1 MKPVRKRNRVKGT
14 IAVIASLLLGSA
26 VLRIALGANQ
36 VMAESKDIEMSGLK
50 ATDTSENTPLP
61 TSKLLQAIMQRE
73 KRATLK
79 EQELAERKKALDV
92 AKVEIERRLEALEKA
107 EALLS
112 ATLAK
117 ANTAA
122 DDDVTQLIQ
131 VYESMKPKDTAA
143 LFETMEPAFAAGF
156 LGRMRPE
163 AAAGIMAGLSPQV
176 AYTISVILA
185 GRNANA
191 PKN

>member
-1 MKPVRKRNRVKGT
+1 LKRNSNKARVRGA

-26 VLRIALGANQ
+26 VLRISLSASE
-36 VMAESKDIEMSGLK
+36 VMAGTKSSKPVDIEIEADQTFK
-50 ATDTSENTPLP
+50 TLP
-61 TSKLLQAIMQRE
+61 SSRLLQAMLVREQRVSV
-73 KRATLK
+73 
-79 EQELAERKKALDV
+79 QEDNMAKRKKALDV
-92 AKVEIERRLEALEKA
+92 AQVEIERRLQALQQA
-107 EALLS
+107 EVRLS

-117 ANTAA
+117 ANTATES
-122 DDDVTQLIQ
+122 DVNQLIQ

-156 LGRMRPE
+156 LGRMRPD
-163 AAAGIMAGLSPQV
+163 AAAGIMEGLSPKV

>member
-1 MKPVRKRNRVKGT
+1 LISNTKRTKVRGT
-14 IAVIASLLLGSA
+14 IAVIVSLLLGSA
-26 VLRIALGANQ
+26 VLRISLNATEVLA
-36 VMAESKDIEMSGLK
+36 ASEDTK
-50 ATDTSENTPLP
+50 APQAKPHLDSAPEAIVSSE
-61 TSKLLQAIMQRE
+61 LLQAMLQRE
-73 KRATLK
+73 QRVTSKENALAKREK
-79 EQELAERKKALDV
+79 ILDV
-92 AKVEIERRLEALEKA
+92 TQFEIERRLKVLEQA
-107 EALLS
+107 EVRLG

-117 ANTAA
+117 ANTATES
-122 DDDVTQLIQ
+122 DVNQLIQ

-156 LGRMRPE
+156 LGKMRPE
-163 AAAGIMAGLSPQV
+163 AAAGIMAGLSPKV

>member
-1 MKPVRKRNRVKGT
+1 LKRNSNKARTRGA

-26 VLRIALGANQ
+26 VLRISLSANE
-36 VMAESKDIEMSGLK
+36 VMAETKDSKLPDTNIEADQLPVAVPPSRLLK
-50 ATDTSENTPLP
+50 AMLVRE
-61 TSKLLQAIMQRE
+61 QRVSVQE
-73 KRATLK
+73 DNIAKR
-79 EQELAERKKALDV
+79 EKALDV
-92 AKVEIERRLEALEKA
+92 AQVEIERRLQALQQA
-107 EALLS
+107 EVRLS

-122 DDDVTQLIQ
+122 ESDVNQLIQ

-156 LGRMRPE
+156 LGRMRPD
-163 AAAGIMAGLSPQV
+163 AAAGIMAGLSPRV

-191 PKN
+191 PKS